1 MRRVPIDMYVTRW
14 CPVCNKARAWLRTNR
29 YQFVEYDVET
39 NRNARRTQKQLTPRG
54 SDPPFNSHGRGRGGF
69 SAGSVKTAL
78 KQRAKQRLGIR

>member
-39 NRNARRTQKQLTPRG
+39 NRNARRTQKQLNPRG
-54 SDPPFNSHGRGRGGF
+54 SVPTFYIDGRVLVGF